1 MSSRRSSSFY
11 PFCGSAAAVRTFLV
25 VLCQDELQ
33 TWLMFIPPAV
43 LKKKKRVESKQ
54 IVDYKSS
61 FPRCCSVYV
70 RWQM

>member
-11 PFCGSAAAVRTFLV
+11 PFCGSATAVRTFLV

-33 TWLMFIPPAV
+33 TRLMFIPPPPAV
-43 LKKKKRVESKQ
+43 LKKKVESKQ
-54 IVDYKSS
+54 IVDYKTS